1 MKNIFRNKTLLLETL
16 YFIVIAA
23 IIMVVTLINFTEAT
37 FEISRLK
44 DDYFWF
50 QYSLTLILG
59 LSTFFLSSQCGKIKK
74 RKSPE
79 VTRVQNELS
88 TYFSYISSNDGLYSK
103 MKEYLKGENDKRK
116 CELYVAK
123 LKKKREKAKR
133 QKKIDF
139 YDERIANAKTESE
152 FANIKFTKKTI
163 NLIFSG
169 FSTKDEDELLTY
181 RGNEQMAEF
190 LIPAIFSGLLVTAIT
205 LAFVLNFTEISA
217 EAIINLCTRLVCI
230 GSYILKGNAYS
241 EFSVGTV
248 YLSAL
253 ENRKGVVQCFFDEIG
268 YNITIKE
275 NPYYMF
281 YGEKEDNIK

>member
-1 MKNIFRNKTLLLETL
+1 MISIFKNKTFLLETL
-16 YFIVIAA
+16 YFVVIAA

-37 FEISRLK
+37 FEVSRLK

-59 LSTFFLSSQCGKIKK
+59 LSTFFLASQCGKIKK
-74 RKSPE
+74 KKAPE
-79 VTRVQNELS
+79 IVRVQNELS

-103 MKEYLKGENDKRK
+103 MKEYLKKQNDARK
-116 CELYVAK
+116 LELYIAR
-123 LKKKREKAKR
+123 LKQKREKAKTQNR
-133 QKKIDF
+133 IDF
-139 YDERIANAKTESE
+139 FDRKIASAPSDVE
-152 FANIKFTKKTI
+152 FADVKFTRKSI

-169 FSTKDEDELLTY
+169 FSTKDDDELLCY

-190 LIPAIFSGLLVTAIT
+190 LVPAILSGLLITAIT
-205 LAFVLNFTEISA
+205 LAFVLTFTEVSA
-217 EAIINLCTRLVCI
+217 ESIINLCTRLVCI

-241 EFSVGTV
+241 DYSVGTV

-253 ENRKGVVQCFFDEIG
+253 ENRKGVVQCFFDDIG

-281 YGEKEDNIK
+281 YGEKEETK